1 MISRRWI
8 CVSIEIFARRPRV
21 RPGERVHISNAS
33 LQLKYPGRIAAT
45 NPQLALHSLLPMNNI
60 SEERASSAQAGR
72 WAELALA
79 IGGFGIGTGEFVM
92 MGLLPDVAGNFSVS
106 IPAAGHVISAYALG
120 VVLGAPLISVAA
132 AGWSR
137 QRLLLALMSFFA
149 LGNFASA
156 LAPGYVSL
164 IGIRFLAGLPHGAY
178 FGAASLVAASLAPA
192 NERARAIGRMMLGLT
207 GATLAG
213 VPLATWLGQVFGWR
227 AAYVLV
233 GSIGVLTCVLIS
245 RLVQRAGPVEGAS
258 PARELSALSHKQ
270 VWLTLGVGS
279 VGFGGLF
286 CVYSYITPTLT
297 EVSGLSVHYVPFVL
311 VVFGGGMILGNL
323 VGSWLADRALMRAI
337 GAFLIWNVI
346 VLGTFSLVAPHAWMA
361 TVVVLF
367 IGTGVAIVPALQV
380 RLMDVAGDAQILA
393 AALNHSAFNI
403 ANALGAW
410 LGGLAIAGGLGWAST
425 GWVGG
430 LLALTG
436 LFIFAASVAEE
447 GRSGRSTVLAR
458 SGA

>member
-1 MISRRWI
+1 MAWGACDTIS
-8 CVSIEIFARRPRV
+8 SPQ
-21 RPGERVHISNAS
+21 PHISNES
-33 LQLKYPGRIAAT
+33 LQLKFRWRVAETLRQPLLR
-45 NPQLALHSLLPMNNI
+45 SLSSMESI
-60 SEERASSAQAGR
+60 HDDRAVSAQVGR

-106 IPAAGHVISAYALG
+106 IPSAGHVISAYALG
-120 VVLGAPLISVAA
+120 VVVGAPLISVAA
-132 AGWSR
+132 ARWSR
-137 QRLLLALMSFFA
+137 QRLLLALMTFFA
-149 LGNFASA
+149 VGNFASA
-156 LAPGYVSL
+156 LAPGYASL
-164 IGIRFLAGLPHGAY
+164 IAIRFLAGLPHGAY
-178 FGAASLVAASLAPA
+178 FGVASLVAASLVPA
-192 NERARAIGRMMLGLT
+192 NERARAVGRMMLGLT

-213 VPLATWLGQVFGWR
+213 VPLATWLGQLFGWR

-233 GSIGVLTCVLIS
+233 GGIGVVTCALIS
-245 RLVQRAGPVEGAS
+245 RLVPRAGPVEGAS
-258 PARELSALSHKQ
+258 AARELSALSHKQ
-270 VWLTLGVGS
+270 VWLTLGIGS

-297 EVSGLSVHYVPFVL
+297 QVSGLPLRYVPCVL
-311 VVFGGGMILGNL
+311 AVFGGGMILGNL
-323 VGSWLADRALMRAI
+323 LGSWLADRALMRAI
-337 GAFLIWNVI
+337 GALLLWNVI

-361 TVVVLF
+361 VVVVLL

-380 RLMDVAGDAQILA
+380 RLMDVAGDAQTLA

-425 GWVGG
+425 GWVGA
-430 LLALTG
+430 LLALAG
-436 LFIFAASVAEE
+436 LLIFALSVAEE